1 VRNSAAIVPGGGLD
15 AVEISGQFIF
25 VPNIQ
30 VKHRLNRAYELFAK
44 GSVDYIATT
53 GKFSKRAFFDSRVTG
68 YKTEAQ
74 VGKKYLEDTF
84 GMDSRLVIYK
94 NQSIDT
100 IGNAFYVKKICI
112 DPYGIT
118 KCRIITSEYHLE
130 RSKVI
135 FDWVFG
141 PNYTLEYIGT
151 EVNLSKDERI
161 TRKRRE
167 DIFISYV
174 KTYLVGSIAPRDD
187 KEISKFLLNEHHG
200 YCLTERSEALYNAEL
215 ETASIIVGYL
225 KNSQRVGHCL
235 CYSN

>member
-1 VRNSAAIVPGGGLD
+1 VRNSAAIVLVGGLD
-15 AVEISGQFIF
+15 AVEISGQFVF

-53 GKFSKRAFFDSRVTG
+53 GNFSKRVFFDSRVTG

-74 VGKKYLEDTF
+74 VGKKYLEDSF
-84 GMDSRLVIYK
+84 EMDSRFIIYE

-100 IGNAFYVKKICI
+100 IGNAWFVKRICI

-130 RSKVI
+130 RSKLI

-151 EVNLSKDERI
+151 EADPNVDERI
-161 TRKRRE
+161 AWKKLE
-167 DIFISYV
+167 DNFSIYV
-174 KTYLVGSIAPRDD
+174 KIYLVGSIAPGDD
-187 KEISKFLLNEHHG
+187 EEIGRFLLNEHLG

-225 KNSQRVGHCL
+225 KNSQRVEHCL